1 LEDLTPFKYKK
12 AMSNLTDFYNSTNL
26 KMRHNIVRPIR
37 KSGFK
42 YSEIRKIDLAIQLLE
57 NCGFPVCMI
66 EKEKEVRKHFYLKK
80 SLLLKFKVVVNR
92 SQII

>member
-12 AMSNLTDFYNSTNL
+12 GMSNLTDFYNSTNL

-42 YSEIRKIDLAIQLLE
+42 YSEIRRLGYPTSRKLWISSLYDRERKRGKKTFLFEKI
-57 NCGFPVCMI
+57 FT
-66 EKEKEVRKHFYLKK
+66 
-80 SLLLKFKVVVNR
+80 FK
-92 SQII
+92 I